1 MASVLFEER
10 LEIPLG
16 VSCLG
21 DFRRWLTSEDFPQ
34 TGRIDFVADRIE
46 VDMSPEELFSHGRLK
61 GKVYAVLLAIIEDT
75 DLGYLFVDR
84 ARVTCPEAGL
94 SVEPDIVF
102 VSHARLDDQLVR
114 LVPKAS
120 GERGRF
126 MEMEGPPDLVVEI
139 VSDSSVG
146 KDTQRLPS
154 AYFRAGVGEYWLL
167 DARREELLFRIH
179 VPGKDGFLSVQQDD
193 DGWLVSR
200 IFACSFRLTRRSD
213 RRGHW
218 FYSLETRA

>member
-16 VSCLG
+16 VSCLV
-21 DFRRWLTSEDFPQ
+21 DFRRWVTSDEFPQ
-34 TGRIDFVADRIE
+34 TGRIDFISDRIE

-61 GKVYAVLLAIIEDT
+61 GKVYSVLLAIIEET

-84 ARVTCPEAGL
+84 ARVTCAEADL

-102 VSHARLDDQLVR
+102 ASHARLDKQRVR

-120 GERGRF
+120 GQPGHFIEL
-126 MEMEGPPDLVVEI
+126 EGPPDLIVEI

-146 KDTQRLPS
+146 KDTRRLPS
-154 AYFRAGVGEYWLL
+154 AYFRAGVGEFWLI
-167 DARREELLFRIH
+167 DARREELLFQIH
-179 VPGKDGFLSVQQDD
+179 VPGADGFEPVQQDD
-193 DGWLVSR
+193 NGWLVSN

-218 FYSLETRA
+218 FYDLETRS